1 MKKKWSAVIIV
12 ILISL
17 VSLRLYLPIYLK
29 NYVNHELSNLSGY
42 SGSVKD
48 VGVSLYR
55 GAYQFNDFKLYKVD
69 KGEEYPLFNA
79 ENIDISLH
87 WGALFEGKVVAE
99 VYLSNFYVDIDAGPR
114 TEVNSVS
121 NIEDIK
127 KTDES
132 MWQTTLRALIPIK
145 VNVIDLNEGE
155 VIIAKGD
162 KTNNVIFSFQSLK
175 GRVTNLRNRGESE
188 PSRVHIESR
197 VFRDGDLKI
206 NGEMNILSKIPS
218 YDFKASI
225 ENVPLVNVNYF
236 ARKFAY
242 IDFEGGNLNIYS
254 EVKTTKTKIE
264 GYIKPLLKSVDVFE
278 LEEEK
283 GFINTIWQGIAAAI
297 LSIVENDNKD
307 QVATVIPFEGKRDNP
322 DAETFQSILNLLS
335 NAFIEAYEKGFLK
348 K

>member
-1 MKKKWSAVIIV
+1 MKKVWSSIILV

-17 VSLRLYLPIYLK
+17 VSIRLYLPTYLK
-29 NYVNHELSNLSGY
+29 DYVNHELSNLSGY
-42 SGSVKD
+42 SGSVKG
-48 VGVSLYR
+48 VGISLYR
-55 GAYQFNDFKLYKVD
+55 GAYQFNAFKLFKVD
-69 KGEEYPLFNA
+69 KEEEYPLFNA

-87 WGALFEGKVVAE
+87 WGALFEGKIVAE
-99 VYLSNFYVDIDAGPR
+99 VYLTDFYVDIDAGPR
-114 TEVNSVS
+114 DEVNSVD

-132 MWQTTLRALIPIK
+132 MWQETLRALIPIK
-145 VNVIDLNEGE
+145 INVIDLKEGE

-162 KTNNVIFSFQSLK
+162 KANNVIFSFESLK
-175 GRVTNLRNRGESE
+175 GRVTNLRNRGESK
-188 PSRVHIESR
+188 PSKVNIESK

-206 NGEMNILSKIPS
+206 NGEMNILSKKPS

-225 ENVPLVNVNYF
+225 ENIPLVNVNYF
-236 ARKFAY
+236 ARKFAFL
-242 IDFEGGNLNIYS
+242 DFEGGNLNIYS

-264 GYIKPLLKSVDVFE
+264 GYIKPIIKSLEVFA

-283 GFINTIWQGIAAAI
+283 GFINTIWQGLASVM